1 MLEKGMEG
9 AKNLA
14 EKGKSTIEKAKQETS
29 QEQEPL
35 ETQNQ
40 ITVEVGQDSA
50 SEYEKEELSEQIKEL
65 KLSIEKINDK
75 INKLGEGW

>member
-1 MLEKGMEG
+1 MEG